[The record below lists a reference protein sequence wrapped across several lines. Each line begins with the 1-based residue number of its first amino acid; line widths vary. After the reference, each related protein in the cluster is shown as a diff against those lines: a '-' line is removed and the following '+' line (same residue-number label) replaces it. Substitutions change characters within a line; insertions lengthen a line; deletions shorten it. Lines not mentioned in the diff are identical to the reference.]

1 MLEPKHIVKLQLDAE
16 RLAVHKT
23 MPQPKYVNKP
33 LIGQFTTL
41 SDTVLTSLLRVDPEA
56 FRRQL
61 EMARRYGT
69 TYLTE
74 DSDKHPI
81 GITATTSLI
90 RSGNVMT
97 KSLIVPQDF
106 LKFDRRL
113 SDHLIIG
120 VFVRGHVDQT
130 SGLLAYDDSVEV
142 AGWATS
148 KDIQHMQA
156 IAPPPTFQSK
166 LRVLTVP
173 CTALRPIDT
182 LLQRLVT
189 DNLVV

>member
-1 MLEPKHIVKLQLDAE
+1 MLEPKHIVKLQLDHV
-16 RLAVHKT
+16 RLAVHQT
-23 MPQPKYVNKP
+23 MPQPRYVNKP

-41 SDTVLTSLLRVDPEA
+41 SDTILTSLLQIDPEA
-56 FRRQL
+56 FRQQL
-61 EMARRYGT
+61 ELARQYGT

-74 DSDKHPI
+74 DSEKRPI

-90 RSGNVMT
+90 KSGTVIT

-113 SDHLIIG
+113 SDHLIVG
-120 VFVRGHVDQT
+120 VFVRGHVDQA

-148 KDIQHMQA
+148 RDIQHMQA

-173 CTALRPIDT
+173 CTALRPINT
-182 LLQRLVT
+182 LLQRLMT